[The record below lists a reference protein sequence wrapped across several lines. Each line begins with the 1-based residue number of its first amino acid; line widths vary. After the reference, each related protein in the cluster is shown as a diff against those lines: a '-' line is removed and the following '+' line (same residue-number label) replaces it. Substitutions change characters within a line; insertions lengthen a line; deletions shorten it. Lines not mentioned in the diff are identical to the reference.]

1 MQNRLYNDKALI
13 EAIDIL
19 IKQKVKNTIPRWYK
33 SLDFILAAIFLIG
46 YMAIIVIVLKAI
58 L

>member
-1 MQNRLYNDKALI
+1 MQTKLYNDKALI

-19 IKQKVKNTIPRWYK
+19 IKKKVRNPIPSWYK
-33 SLDFILAAIFLIG
+33 SLDFILAASFLIG
-46 YMAIIVIVLKAI
+46 YMALIVIVLKAI

>member
-1 MQNRLYNDKALI
+1 MQTRLYNDKALI

-19 IKQKVKNTIPRWYK
+19 IKNKVKNPIPWWYK
-33 SLDFILAAIFLIG
+33 AIDLTLTASFLIG